1 MKASIIITT
10 YDRPL
15 FLKRAIESCINQVT
29 NYDYEIIVID
39 DNGKGTK
46 QQLETELVVNFIDH
60 PIVYFP
66 LTKNEGACVARNKGI
81 EIAKGDYIFFL
92 DDDDE
97 FLSKKIQTQV
107 EFLDRKPEFAG
118 YLAAFKRLDYEN
130 DKEIVAESNYPK
142 VGTFKDFV
150 IKGNFFTPM
159 LCIRKEVIKQI
170 GGFDIIPRFQDRFL
184 LLKALSRGYRFYTTN
199 EQLYIM
205 YEHSYSRITS
215 KGIKSSL
222 SSLDIIFNSIKLN
235 KNLFSHKEWDMYLIK
250 DNRMRATVYYTSNS
264 YFQRIG
270 ALPFYL
276 NSFLISK
283 EKKDILMLLK
293 TIIKFS

>member
-10 YDRPL
+10 FNRPI

-184 LLKALSRGYRFYTTN
+184 LLKALSRGYRFYATN
-199 EQLYIM
+199 EQLHIM
-205 YEHSYSRITS
+205 YEHKDVRITETS
-215 KGIKSSL
+215 INNSL
-222 SSLDIIFNSIKLN
+222 NSLNQLYIFIAKYKN
-235 KNLFSHKEWDMYLIK
+235 KFLRDEWDQFLIK
-250 DNRMRATVYYTSNS
+250 DYRMRGTIYYLAKN
-264 YFQRIG
+264 YWIRIK
-270 ALPFYL
+270 ALPYFIKA
-276 NSFLISK
+276 FMISK
-283 EKKDILMLLK
+283 EKRDVIMIFKSILK
-293 TIIKFS
+293 